1 MPYLPLNKDDGFIKV
16 YEMYGGGKGDIVN
29 PSKGWQY
36 IQNISIGD
44 SKSTSRHPR
53 LGSTV
58 SRIVTKGSDMT
69 LTVGRWHV
77 GGDEF
82 KFANNNEEYI
92 IDLLF
97 YDFLSGVP
105 ETSAHTIQLAYCK
118 RIGRDFATGAKANL
132 VTRKWGV
139 GEITDSAISE
149 ISEMHLETIDV
160 PFTNVPSVEVNH
172 SLGANIVKR
181 AWVLDTNGREI
192 DAPIQVTASIITADF
207 SSSRSGILRYLLET

>member
-1 MPYLPLNKDDGFIKV
+1 
-16 YEMYGGGKGDIVN
+16 MYGGGKGDIVN

-36 IQNISIGD
+36 IQNISLGD

-58 SRIVTKGSDMT
+58 SRIVTKGSDIT

-82 KFANNNEEYI
+82 KFANENAEYI

-97 YDFLSGVP
+97 YDYLTGTP
-105 ETSAHTIQLAYCK
+105 ESAAHTIQLAYCK
-118 RIGRDFATGAKANL
+118 RIGRDFATDPKANM

-139 GEITDSAISE
+139 GEITDEAIGE
-149 ISEMHLETIDV
+149 ISAMNLEVQDV
-160 PFTNVPSVEVNH
+160 PFTNVPSVEINH
-172 SLGANIVKR
+172 SLGADIVKLV
-181 AWVLDTNGREI
+181 WVLDSNGYEFS
-192 DAPIQVTASIITADF
+192 APIRITSSIITADF
-207 SSSRSGILRYLLET
+207 GRSKSGTLRYLYET

>member
-36 IQNISIGD
+36 IQNISIAD

-58 SRIVTKGSDMT
+58 SRIVTKGSDVT

-82 KFANNNEEYI
+82 KFANENIEYI

-97 YDFLSGVP
+97 YDFLGGVP
-105 ETSAHTIQLAYCK
+105 ESSAHTIQLAYCK
-118 RIGRDFATGAKANL
+118 RIGRDFATDVKANI

-149 ISEMHLETIDV
+149 ISEMNLTVQDV

-172 SLGANIVKR
+172 SLGEDIVKH
-181 AWVLDTNGREI
+181 AWLLNSDGYEFS
-192 DAPIQVTASIITADF
+192 APIRITSTIITADF
-207 SSSRSGILRYLLET
+207 GRSKSGILRYLYEE